1 MTYCEKL
8 QEWYAKEKKEGRL
21 IDIRFYPGE
30 NRDALIEDAA
40 REVYEVVTGVRE
52 SYDLTNEE
60 I

>member
-8 QEWYAKEKKEGRL
+8 QKWYEQEKKEGRL
-21 IDIRFYPGE
+21 VDIGFYPGE

-40 REVYEVVTGVRE
+40 REVYEVVTGARE
-52 SYDLTNEE
+52 SYDLTKKA

>member
-8 QEWYAKEKKEGRL
+8 QEWYEKEKKEGRL
-21 IDIRFYPGE
+21 IDIRFYPGT

-60 I
+60 L